1 MSSEAACDGRCAL
14 ISLKDGCAQRGQT
27 PVSNIFLLHAI
38 TIKYFVSGGIVD
50 MPALFTVDTCGE
62 TGALGFSIGNFSN
75 ISFLSTLRKIQKN
88 NTLLRLDVTKIIPR
102 TSNH

>member
-1 MSSEAACDGRCAL
+1 M
-14 ISLKDGCAQRGQT
+14 
-27 PVSNIFLLHAI
+27 I

-75 ISFLSTLRKIQKN
+75 ISSPFYIAE
-88 NTLLRLDVTKIIPR
+88 NTKQ
-102 TSNH
+102 